1 MEITEK
7 EERLILRYWKPW
19 HTVFRRLKNIFAF
32 IGFALVV
39 ILVVMVLQEKSRR
52 EAYRQELIR
61 LNEQIAVDS
70 SAAQYIDIS
79 QFASLNGLMRTLTEQ
94 LITAVKGLKLKESD
108 LRGFYL
114 VHDVRPSDVLG
125 FKKGVSWIDV
135 FTDCGC
141 EQKGVYNIIRIEL
154 NPTTLKA
161 SVTGVQSSVS
171 LDNYEPPLPPAF

>member
-1 MEITEK
+1 MEIIEK
-7 EERLILRYWKPW
+7 EERLILRRRKVW
-19 HTVFRRLKNIFAF
+19 HKGFRIFRAIFA
-32 IGFALVV
+32 IVGFGLVV
-39 ILVVMVLQEKSRR
+39 ILMVMVLQEKSRR

-70 SAAQYIDIS
+70 SVAQYIDIS

-94 LITAVKGLKLKESD
+94 LITAVEGLKLKESD
-108 LRGFYL
+108 LRGLYL
-114 VHDVRPSDVLG
+114 VHDVRPSDVIG

-161 SVTGVQSSVS
+161 SVIGVQSSVS